1 MKFLAV
7 VPRAGLLVILVIIL
21 LMMVA
26 ARGL

>member
-1 MKFLAV
+1 MKFLAI

-21 LMMVA
+21 FMMVA